1 MKKQVSL
8 REIVATKIVYAV
20 ILASF
25 YWMWSRSDWQSWYQ
39 TAQTVLGIVLLAFI
53 ILQAV
58 RIQKYKRDCVDEMA
72 EQNLRRCDAVCLKVF
87 VIAMA
92 ALAFACGILGHVDAI
107 NAGLVGWVIVLLMIA
122 LSILRTVLFVI
133 MDSRGV

>member
-25 YWMWSRSDWQSWYQ
+25 FWMWSRSDWQSWYQ
-39 TAQTVLGIVLLAFI
+39 TAQTILGVVLLAFI
-53 ILQAV
+53 ILQAA
-58 RIQKYKRDCVDEMA
+58 RIRKYKRDCVDEMA
-72 EQNLRRCDAVCLKVF
+72 EQNLRRCDSVCLKVF

-92 ALAFACGILGHVDAI
+92 ALAFVCGILGHVDAI
-107 NAGLVGWVIVLLMIA
+107 HAGLVGWVIVLSIIA
-122 LSILRTVLFVI
+122 LSILRTVLFIV